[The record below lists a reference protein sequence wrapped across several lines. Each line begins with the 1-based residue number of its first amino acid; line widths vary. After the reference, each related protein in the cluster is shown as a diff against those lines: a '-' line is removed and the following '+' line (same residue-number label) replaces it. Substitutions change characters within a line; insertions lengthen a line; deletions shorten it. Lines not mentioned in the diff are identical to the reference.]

1 MAVCAEDTTV
11 AGWILLSIHEQEA
24 LSLRVVVGDNGG
36 EV

>member
-1 MAVCAEDTTV
+1 MSVLRVDTAST
-11 AGWILLSIHEQEA
+11 HQQEA